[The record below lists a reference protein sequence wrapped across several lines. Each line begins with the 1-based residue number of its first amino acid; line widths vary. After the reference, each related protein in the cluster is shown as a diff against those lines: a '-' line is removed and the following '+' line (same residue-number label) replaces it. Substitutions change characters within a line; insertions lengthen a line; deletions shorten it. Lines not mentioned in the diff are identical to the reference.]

1 MKQVIPLRRQY
12 TQCFNS
18 IPKTIDIS
26 TTKTKELKEMN
37 EEVEV
42 HELVKHAKP
51 SEKPR
56 SKSIITVI
64 YNYLCYLL
72 INRFTQKYFEFLLK

>member
-1 MKQVIPLRRQY
+1 MKQVIPLTIQN

-18 IPKTIDIS
+18 SPKIIDIS
-26 TTKTKELKEMN
+26 TTRTKEFKEII
-37 EEVEV
+37 EEFEV
-42 HELVKHAKP
+42 HDHVKHMRP

-56 SKSIITVI
+56 SKSILAIV

-72 INRFTQKYFEFLLK
+72 ISLFPID